1 MMGPQMMGPQM
12 MGPMMGPQMMGSMMP
27 CPQPSKSNSEKV
39 FCKIERYGGSGSGS
53 DDDYYE
59 GGDGYR
65 RRGRRRSRGKR
76 RRSRRSSYSPTESSM
91 PQNASLYSVPSA
103 PAFLGPMTP
112 MQQQQQQVY
121 QMQPMMGTPQRA
133 APTAGLAAS
142 APQPPYITDI
152 SNDHR
157 DLDAIE
163 KAMKK
168 MYIERYPSENERQ
181 SLFPERSL
189 IIILALIFI
198 FVIVVVVIAVMGSSR
213 PGFLHP
219 ATQPLPTMKTEAPPT
234 TAAASTTAAAAK
246 TTGKSF

>member
-27 CPQPSKSNSEKV
+27 YQQPSRSNSEKV
-39 FCKIERYGGSGSGS
+39 FCKIERYGGSGSDS
-53 DDDYYE
+53 DDYYE

-76 RRSRRSSYSPTESSM
+76 RRSRRSSYSPTESSV

-112 MQQQQQQVY
+112 MQPQQQQVY
-121 QMQPMMGTPQRA
+121 QMQPMMGAPQRA
-133 APTAGLAAS
+133 APTAGLVS
-142 APQPPYITDI
+142 SPQPPYITDI
-152 SNDHR
+152 SNDQR

-168 MYIERYPSENERQ
+168 MYVERYPSENERQ

-219 ATQPLPTMKTEAPPT
+219 ATQPLPTIKTAGPLT
-234 TAAASTTAAAAK
+234 TVAASTTAAANA
-246 TTGKSF
+246 TVKSLLA